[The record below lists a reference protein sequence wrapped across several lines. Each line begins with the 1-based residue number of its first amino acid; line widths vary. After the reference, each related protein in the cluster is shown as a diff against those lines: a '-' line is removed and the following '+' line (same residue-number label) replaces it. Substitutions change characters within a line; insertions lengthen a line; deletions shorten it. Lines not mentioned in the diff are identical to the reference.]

1 MISQYIARRWMLA
14 EACTEIHFHFS
25 FSVVVLTLLSKP
37 LSVTCKPII
46 IEHNRKETVGWYVWY
61 LKFINMC
68 AMRKLIHFQ
77 FRTPQMT
84 DLEINHY
91 VLFSNINLWSL
102 KKDYYKTDGIL
113 SVAKLQLLF
122 VHFIQ
127 HSKWKRLSDV
137 CIIGKYFCGRAKN
150 AANILGIC
158 TCQTIKFQVHCFYKQ

>member
-1 MISQYIARRWMLA
+1 MDG
-14 EACTEIHFHFS
+14 CTEIHFHFS

-46 IEHNRKETVGWYVWY
+46 IENNRKETVGWYVWY

-102 KKDYYKTDGIL
+102 KKKTTIKQMGFYLLHNCNCYLYIL
-113 SVAKLQLLF
+113 YNIQNESVFPMCVLLVSISVAEQKMLL
-122 VHFIQ
+122 I
-127 HSKWKRLSDV
+127 S
-137 CIIGKYFCGRAKN
+137 
-150 AANILGIC
+150 
-158 TCQTIKFQVHCFYKQ
+158 